1 MKTIYIPK
9 GETVSYE
16 NLVTGRIVVH
26 GCLKVLDGIKAKSIT
41 GNGVIYAGSVSA
53 DDIRVDDLESASV
66 TCRRLIA
73 KRVQTP
79 QLIASESA
87 AVSCYLASSYV
98 ETGKLTVAAS
108 EVCEIKADEI
118 IHLTPKRRSLF
129 RLLLVSALR
138 SLWTKLTSPA
148 VPDEPVDAE
157 WKPAASELEK
167 VPEKPAEGS
176 LKSKDQEL
184 DRMIAMFNLLRES
197 GYTLKILPGTPEENA
212 PSFDFTHGKAA

>member
-9 GETVSYE
+9 GETASYE
-16 NLVTGRIVVH
+16 NLSTGRVVVH
-26 GCLKVLDGIKAKSIT
+26 GCLKVLDGIKAKSIS

-53 DDIRVDDLESASV
+53 DDIRVDDLESAAV

-108 EVCEIKADEI
+108 EICEIKADEV

-138 SLWTKLTSPA
+138 SLWMRLTAPTTRNN
-148 VPDEPVDAE
+148 PVDAA
-157 WKPAASELEK
+157 WKPVAEK
-167 VPEKPAEGS
+167 GPEKPAEES
-176 LKSKDQEL
+176 LEKKDPEL
-184 DRMIAMFNLLRES
+184 ACVIAMFNFLRES

-212 PSFDFTHGKAA
+212 PAFDFAHGKAA

>member
-41 GNGVIYAGSVSA
+41 GSGVIYAGSVSA

-98 ETGKLTVAAS
+98 ETGKLMVAAS
-108 EVCEIKADEI
+108 EVCEVKADEI

-129 RLLLVSALR
+129 RLLLVSVLR
-138 SLWTKLTSPA
+138 SLWTRLTIPA
-148 VPDEPVDAE
+148 AHAVPVDAE
-157 WKPAASELEK
+157 WKPVVE
-167 VPEKPAEGS
+167 VPEAEKPAEES
-176 LKSKDQEL
+176 PEKNDPEL
-184 DRMIAMFNLLRES
+184 SRLIALFKLLRES